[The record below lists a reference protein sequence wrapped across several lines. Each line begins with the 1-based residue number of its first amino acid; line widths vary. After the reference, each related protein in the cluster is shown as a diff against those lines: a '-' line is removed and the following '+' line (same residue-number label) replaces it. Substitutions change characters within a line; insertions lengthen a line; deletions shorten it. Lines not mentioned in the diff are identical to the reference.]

1 MAGSRHTVLVTAV
14 GAVIGYG
21 AVQCLRKRFA
31 DDLTIVGTDIYPDA
45 VGQRWSDHFIQA
57 VPARAPGYIDFLLQA
72 IESFGVHLVIP
83 GTEYEIEALH
93 RNRDRLKQ
101 TDAVILL
108 NRPEVIDTTHD
119 KWRAF
124 QCFTKAG
131 IATIPS
137 RIDGDYATAVA
148 ELGSPMLSKLRRSD
162 AGKGMRLVHSE
173 AEFHACQE
181 AAGDNFMVQKLVG
194 SDDEEFTASV
204 FGFGD
209 GTAINGPILRRKL
222 SKAGATDK
230 AWTVQDA
237 ALTELMDA
245 LTAELK
251 PLGPTNYQF
260 RKDCGRFVVLEVNAR
275 VSSATSI
282 REGFGFNEAE
292 MCVEWF
298 IKGNRPPTPRLR
310 SGSALRYLADAI
322 VYDDDSAALE
332 SD

>member
-1 MAGSRHTVLVTAV
+1 MGGTHHTILVTAV

-21 AVQCLRKRFA
+21 VVQCLRRA
-31 DDLTIVGTDIYPDA
+31 YGDVTIIGTDIYPDA
-45 VGQRWSDHFIQA
+45 VGQRWCDHFLQA
-57 VPARAPGYIDFLLQA
+57 VPAKESGYIDFLLETIDLHDVQ
-72 IESFGVHLVIP
+72 LVIP

-93 RNRDRLKQ
+93 RNRDRLKGSG
-101 TDAVILL
+101 AVILL

-124 QCFTKAG
+124 QCFEQAK
-131 IATIPS
+131 IPTIPS
-137 RIDGDYATAVA
+137 RIDADFAAAVA
-148 ELGSPMLSKLRRSD
+148 MLGLPMLSKLRRSD
-162 AGKGMRLVHSE
+162 AGKGMRIVHDE
-173 AEFHACQE
+173 AEFHACRE
-181 AAGDNFMVQKLVG
+181 VAGDNFMVQKLVG

-204 FGFGD
+204 FGLGD
-209 GTAINGPILRRKL
+209 GTAIHGPILRRKL

-237 ALTELMDA
+237 AITSLIEA

-260 RKDCGRFVVLEVNAR
+260 RKDDGQFVVLEVNAR

-282 REGFGFNEAE
+282 REAFGFNEAE

-298 IKGNRPPTPRLR
+298 LKGIRPDEPKLR
-310 SGSALRYLADAI
+310 SGSALRYLADA
-322 VYDDDSAALE
+322 VAYDD
-332 SD
+332 